1 MAKGREVLRLLFMV
15 FVGDFQNALYGFL
28 FENDLAVLE
37 NQFKE
42 ISILL
47 VFLCKIF
54 KKIINTVVKKLLS
67 STRLGLNRPLV
78 FQNLDLVFFL
88 KTFRQKL
95 KTKYCNNIPIVRP

>member
-1 MAKGREVLRLLFMV
+1 MV
-15 FVGDFQNALYGFL
+15 FVGGFVGDFQNALYGFL